1 MYFPY
6 LRGRQFEL
14 IALREYA
21 QQKGDADNL
30 IPIIEPVRKSV
41 NSLKIAISVFRETN
55 LRFAVVLNPQVGDFI
70 GEYIFDQLGDI
81 LEGSN
86 WTPAFIVTNNI
97 NEISHYIDE
106 NNLNNVMIIN
116 SKIVDSTTE
125 EYLEF
130 ATKPNIE
137 YIVSEENKS
146 LKRRLKDQG
155 KNLIL
160 LSDCF
165 IPKQR
170 NSDYLNAPEERFT
183 EENIFY
189 EEDNYF
195 GFSDFTTVSSE
206 FTEGGTTPYAVAIHL
221 TYQKENDQI
230 WIKHFT
236 SVSND
241 DRANIQGKFAEA
253 AEKAVHFLNQQ
264 NIQTFASQ
272 ELRTYFDEAKYPGLG
287 MIKKISIKN
296 HLELVNSIVPY

>member
-21 QQKGDADNL
+21 QQKGDNDNL
-30 IPIIEPVRKSV
+30 IPIIEPVRKST
-41 NSLKIAISVFRETN
+41 NSLNLAISVFKKTN
-55 LRFAVVLNPQVGDFI
+55 LRFAVVLNPQVGELS
-70 GEYIFDQLGDI
+70 GEYTLGHLEEI

-97 NEISHYIDE
+97 NEINQYIEE
-106 NNLNNVMIIN
+106 NNLNDVMIIN
-116 SKIVDSTTE
+116 SKIVDSTSDQ
-125 EYLEF
+125 YIEF
-130 ATKPNIE
+130 AIKPNIQ
-137 YIVSEENKS
+137 YIVTEENKS
-146 LKRRLKDQG
+146 LRRRLKDQG

-170 NSDYLNAPEERFT
+170 NSDYLDAPEEKFT

-189 EEDNYF
+189 EEDQYF

-230 WIKHFT
+230 WIRHFT

-253 AEKAVHFLNQQ
+253 AEKAVPFLNQQ
-264 NIQTFASQ
+264 NIQTHASQ
-272 ELRTYFDEAKYPGLG
+272 ELRTYFDEARYPGLG

-296 HLELVNSIVPY
+296 HLELINSIL

>member
-21 QQKGDADNL
+21 QQKGDTYNL
-30 IPIIEPVRKSV
+30 IPIIEPVRKST
-41 NSLKIAISVFRETN
+41 NSLKIAISVFKECN
-55 LRFAVVLNPQVGDFI
+55 LRFAVVLNPQVGEFS
-70 GEYIFDQLGDI
+70 GGYILDNLRGI
-81 LEGSN
+81 LEESN
-86 WTPAFIVTNNI
+86 WIPAFIVTNNI
-97 NEISHYIDE
+97 IEISQYIEE
-106 NNLNNVMIIN
+106 NDLDNVMIIN

-125 EYLEF
+125 QYLEF

-146 LKRRLKDQG
+146 LKRQLKGQG

-170 NSDYLNAPEERFT
+170 NSDYLDAPEERFT
-183 EENIFY
+183 EENIFF

-241 DRANIQGKFAEA
+241 DRTNIQGKFAEA

-272 ELRTYFDEAKYPGLG
+272 ELCTYFDEAKYPGLG

-296 HLELVNSIVPY
+296 HLELINSIL